1 MILVYLG
8 MTQEQFNEMFRYAII
23 DGAIMFGL
31 CVDYTSNDLLL
42 EVKDRNSK
50 ILSSQ
55 SVPLRNYVKLWNL
68 KL

>member
-1 MILVYLG
+1 VILVYLG
-8 MTQEQFNEMFRYAII
+8 MTQEQFNEMLRYAII

-31 CVDYTSNDLLL
+31 RIDYTSNDLLL

>member
-1 MILVYLG
+1 VILVYLG

-31 CVDYTSNDLLL
+31 RIDYTSNDLLL